1 MYRKQYET
9 LSYATQSENKHLRVY
24 FQKKNRVFL
33 IHYSTYKTKRMGK
46 FQKFVPGRV
55 DREAQEKKKLSDIEM
70 LILKPHTKGLKTL
83 TSEELKQYIS
93 LNIETLKKT
102 KMNIKTIMIAQETKK
117 FLIEHEQELL
127 DRITERQEKG
137 KRENEGKG
145 GR

>member
-1 MYRKQYET
+1 M
-9 LSYATQSENKHLRVY
+9 ENL
-24 FQKKNRVFL
+24 
-33 IHYSTYKTKRMGK
+33 
-46 FQKFVPGRV
+46 QKFVPGRV
-55 DREAQEKKKLSDIEM
+55 DQEAQEKKMLSDIEM

-137 KRENEGKG
+137 KRENKGKG
-145 GR
+145 ER